1 MAVTGAFPPSKP
13 DWSNIEVIHR
23 NVLPP
28 RSTFSLYENYAKA
41 LSQDINSSCSLS
53 LSGTWKFHHS
63 NNPFEAPQDFEQPS
77 YDASQWPD
85 IQVPGHWQLQGWAHP
100 HYSNINFLIPVDPP
114 NVPFEGNQTGSYVR
128 KFTVPERFAGQQ
140 LRLRFEGVDS
150 AFHLFVNGQEVGY
163 SQGARNPSEFNITAA
178 VAPQGENTIAVKV
191 YQYCDGSYLEDQ
203 DQWRLSGIF
212 RDVFLLAFPKSHI
225 RDFHVKTLL
234 DAEYQD
240 AELTIAVDVA
250 GDGPVTMT
258 LVDDKGHTVVTESKK
273 AINGTGVDFKTA
285 ITRPRKWS
293 AEDPQLYKLILS
305 FGGRFIVQ
313 NVGFRKIEITSG
325 IYRVNGKRIVF
336 RGVNRHEH
344 HPVYGRAVPYEF
356 MKNDLLMMKRFN
368 INSIRTSHQPSDPR
382 LYSLADELDEA
393 DVECH
398 GFATID
404 RTALTYEEKN
414 LGFRERIELIYGSS
428 ARWTSDNPE
437 WQAQYVDRAVQL
449 CARDKNSPSVVM
461 WSMGNEAFYGCNFQ
475 SMYDKLNAMD
485 GTRPV
490 HYEGDRETK
499 SSDIWS
505 QMYLSPTELIAQSK
519 IANHGKSLIL
529 CEYAHAMGNGPGNL
543 QEYVEAF
550 YAHPRLQG
558 GHVWE
563 WSNHGLETV
572 DKQTGEKFY
581 AFGGDFGD
589 VPHNST
595 FCLDGMVASDHT
607 PTPGLIEYKKA
618 IEPVQ
623 LNGCEGQVVTII
635 NRYDIISLD
644 HLRCEAFIIGDG
656 LKMSVGEIAIPAGI
670 APHTEATLHLPNL
683 DYPIFEGEIFLQL
696 NFRLKTTTQ
705 WAECG
710 HLVTSGQ
717 LQLSGH
723 SILVTKES
731 ESAPPAIVS
740 TPTSLCITSPS
751 STWKF
756 SLTAG
761 KLTSWKKGDHELIHG
776 ALGPELGIYRAM
788 TDNDVKV
795 DGLDWNEK
803 FLPISQ
809 PHTRSVT
816 WEVKQLSSS
825 VEVVVQARLAPP
837 VLSWSFATTTTYKFS
852 NSGRVRIHSQGEPE
866 KLGLNLPVT
875 IPRLGLTLAL
885 PPALE
890 TVEWFGRGPGE
901 SYKDKKQSQ
910 LFGNWSNS
918 VDELFY
924 GYEHPQETSNRTD
937 VRWVRVSSADR
948 AVSLKANFGA
958 QDGFSFMASHYTSKD
973 LDAAQHPFELRQ
985 SRKDYV
991 LLRLDADHHGV
1002 GSGAC
1007 GPKTLE
1013 EYSLKPKAF
1022 SFEIELE

>member
-1 MAVTGAFPPSKP
+1 M
-13 DWSNIEVIHR
+13 
-23 NVLPP
+23 
-28 RSTFSLYENYAKA
+28 
-41 LSQDINSSCSLS
+41 
-53 LSGTWKFHHS
+53 
-63 NNPFEAPQDFEQPS
+63 
-77 YDASQWPD
+77 
-85 IQVPGHWQLQGWAHP
+85 
-100 HYSNINFLIPVDPP
+100 
-114 NVPFEGNQTGSYVR
+114 
-128 KFTVPERFAGQQ
+128 
-140 LRLRFEGVDS
+140 
-150 AFHLFVNGQEVGY
+150 
-163 SQGARNPSEFNITAA
+163 
-178 VAPQGENTIAVKV
+178 
-191 YQYCDGSYLEDQ
+191 
-203 DQWRLSGIF
+203 
-212 RDVFLLAFPKSHI
+212 
-225 RDFHVKTLL
+225 
-234 DAEYQD
+234 
-240 AELTIAVDVA
+240 
-250 GDGPVTMT
+250 
-258 LVDDKGHTVVTESKK
+258 
-273 AINGTGVDFKTA
+273 
-285 ITRPRKWS
+285 
-293 AEDPQLYKLILS
+293 
-305 FGGRFIVQ
+305 
-313 NVGFRKIEITSG
+313 
-325 IYRVNGKRIVF
+325 
-336 RGVNRHEH
+336 
-344 HPVYGRAVPYEF
+344 
-356 MKNDLLMMKRFN
+356 
-368 INSIRTSHQPSDPR
+368 
-382 LYSLADELDEA
+382 
-393 DVECH
+393 
-398 GFATID
+398 
-404 RTALTYEEKN
+404 
-414 LGFRERIELIYGSS
+414 
-428 ARWTSDNPE
+428 
-437 WQAQYVDRAVQL
+437 QL